1 MGCDVTNIYSQTLRG
16 QRGKRERLG
25 TRLRSENLIR
35 NLNIFTF
42 VIILLILITFPLDG
56 VRISVRRK
64 LMLVTPGTLRG
75 RLYGTLIF

>member
-1 MGCDVTNIYSQTLRG
+1 MGCDVTNRYSQTLRG

-35 NLNIFTF
+35 NLNIFTL
-42 VIILLILITFPLDG
+42 VIILLILITYPLDG

-64 LMLVTPGTLRG
+64 LMFVTPGTLRG
-75 RLYGTLIF
+75 RVYGTLIF

>member
-1 MGCDVTNIYSQTLRG
+1 MGCDVTNRYSQTLRG

-25 TRLRSENLIR
+25 TRLCSENLIR
-35 NLNIFTF
+35 NLNIFTL

-75 RLYGTLIF
+75 RVYGTLIF